1 MRHCPII
8 LGDVK
13 ILQFTHFHQ
22 FCFNFIGKD
31 EVFQLFLRFSC
42 FFAFRRS
49 GPHASPSRGSRVSV
63 SSDQHQHKGANTSYN
78 LDSYFP
84 RVANSEPPSR
94 KNYSWQPSGGGAQG
108 DAEQQQQQD
117 SFKSSLPLAET
128 TWNLTSNFNVL
139 AKQASC
145 QSQLTEI
152 PPSRLRVKEAF
163 GSCGTSKQVPLKAG
177 CLFKTNGYRL

>member
-1 MRHCPII
+1 MNERLCTIF
-8 LGDVK
+8 L
-13 ILQFTHFHQ
+13 
-22 FCFNFIGKD
+22 
-31 EVFQLFLRFSC
+31 VF

-94 KNYSWQPSGGGAQG
+94 KNYSWQPSGG
-108 DAEQQQQQD
+108 DAEQQQQD
-117 SFKSSLPLAET
+117 NFKSSLPLAET

-177 CLFKTNGYRL
+177 CLFKTNGHRL

>member
-1 MRHCPII
+1 MCLRLPPKNRAKKDPGI
-8 LGDVK
+8 LTTFLIFCDERFFMNER
-13 ILQFTHFHQ
+13 IFT
-22 FCFNFIGKD
+22 I
-31 EVFQLFLRFSC
+31 FLGL
-42 FFAFRRS
+42 FAFRRS

-94 KNYSWQPSGGGAQG
+94 KNYSWQPSGG

-117 SFKSSLPLAET
+117 NFKSSLPLAET

-177 CLFKTNGYRL
+177 CLFKTNGCRL